1 MKRNGLRFS
10 SISLES
16 EHLKV
21 NDNTA
26 LPITVGLTK
35 QD

>member
-21 NDNTA
+21 NGNTA
-26 LPITVGLTK
+26 LPIIADLTK